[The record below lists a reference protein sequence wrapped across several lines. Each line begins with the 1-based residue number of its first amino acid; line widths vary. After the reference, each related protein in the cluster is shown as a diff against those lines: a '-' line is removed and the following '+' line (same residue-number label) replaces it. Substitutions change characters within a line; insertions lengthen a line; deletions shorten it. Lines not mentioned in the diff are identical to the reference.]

1 MTVDERFSA
10 DHAALAALDV
20 DTDDLLDVL
29 SDARRRFVVAC
40 LTEYETP
47 LTLPD
52 VADELAVWEHDA
64 RITDVPAEDVAAIHA
79 DLYHVHVPKMAD
91 AGVVE
96 YSQERELVALAEPV
110 DELSAHLELPSVWT
124 HHEHA

>member
-1 MTVDERFSA
+1 MTADEGVRV
-10 DHAALAALDV
+10 DHAALAAVDV
-20 DTDDLLDVL
+20 DTDDLMDVL
-29 SDARRRFVVAC
+29 SNPRRRFVVAC
-40 LTEYETP
+40 LAEYDTP

-64 RITDVPAEDVAAIHA
+64 RITEISAEDVAAIHT

-96 YSQERELVALAEPV
+96 YSQERELVALAEPSR
-110 DELSAHLELPSVWT
+110 ELATRLELPSIR
-124 HHEHA
+124 

>member
-1 MTVDERFSA
+1 MPADEQ
-10 DHAALAALDV
+10 
-20 DTDDLLDVL
+20 VL
-29 SDARRRFVVAC
+29 SDRSVLSDVDVETDALLEVLSEPRRRFVISC
-40 LTEYETP
+40 LAEYETP

-64 RITDVPAEDVAAIHA
+64 RLPEISADDVAAIHA

-96 YSQERELVALAEPV
+96 YSQERELVALAKPIH
-110 DELSAHLELPSVWT
+110 ELSDHLELPSVRT
-124 HHEHA
+124 HRERS